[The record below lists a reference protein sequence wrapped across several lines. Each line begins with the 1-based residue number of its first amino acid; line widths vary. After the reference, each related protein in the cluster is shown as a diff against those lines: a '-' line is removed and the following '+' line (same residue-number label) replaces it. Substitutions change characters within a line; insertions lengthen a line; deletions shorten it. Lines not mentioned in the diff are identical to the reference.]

1 MVGWFVA
8 EPFGT
13 ERTVMFQIIL
23 ADDAG
28 ARYETTYALEGNPLL
43 FANDFVLRC
52 EWISEV
58 ASDIHG
64 YYRNVWLE
72 EINKI

>member
-1 MVGWFVA
+1 MY
-8 EPFGT
+8 
-13 ERTVMFQIIL
+13 QIIL

-43 FANDFVLRC
+43 FANDLVLRC

-58 ASDIHG
+58 ASDIQG